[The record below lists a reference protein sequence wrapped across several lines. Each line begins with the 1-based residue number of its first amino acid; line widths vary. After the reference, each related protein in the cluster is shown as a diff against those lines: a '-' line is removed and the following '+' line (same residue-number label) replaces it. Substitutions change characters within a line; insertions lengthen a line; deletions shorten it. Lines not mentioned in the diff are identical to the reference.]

1 MKTVIIYESMFGNT
15 HHVAEEMAE
24 VLCQGGPVELIAAS
38 HASSAS
44 IDGADLVIVG
54 GPTHA
59 HSMSW
64 PSTRRS
70 AIQAAEKSDELEVD
84 PDAEGPGL
92 RDWFLALTMVDG
104 VAAAAFD
111 TRLDSAPILTGRAA
125 RSISRRLHDHK
136 FREIVEPESFVVDK
150 RNHLIS
156 GEDRH
161 AKRWAQSLLD
171 AAASDS

>member
-1 MKTVIIYESMFGNT
+1 MKTVIVYESMYGNT
-15 HHVAEEMAE
+15 HHVAEEMAG
-24 VLCQGGPVELIAAS
+24 VLRQSGPVELVAVS

-44 IDGADLVIVG
+44 IEGADLVIVG

-92 RDWFLALTMVDG
+92 RDWFLALTKVDG

-111 TRLDSAPILTGRAA
+111 TRLDGAPILTGRAA
-125 RSISRRLHDHK
+125 RSISRRLHDHE

-150 RNHLIS
+150 HNHLIG
-156 GEDRH
+156 GEDEH
-161 AKRWAQSLLD
+161 AKRWARSLLQ
-171 AAASDS
+171 ATAPGA